1 MKTGGRLLL
10 LTGILF
16 GILILLAIAGVL
28 LDTKTIGKQGTEYA
42 LGYYSGILV
51 GMILLIGL
59 DYVLIRYG
67 LHYIR
72 KAKRKKLE
80 EQPLTKTGKQ

>member
-28 LDTKTIGKQGTEYA
+28 LDTKTIGKQGAEYA

-72 KAKRKKLE
+72 KAKRKKQE
-80 EQPLTKTGKQ
+80 EQPLTKTGK